1 MSPATGRD
9 QLSRLVRLTDVVYA
23 VALIFIVEWLPLPS
37 ESIGQHE
44 SLTILQL
51 FAGHGRNLVGEL
63 IGLLFIIIYWLRSNT
78 LLAPLEHTDGV
89 HTGFSIVS
97 VFFVLVLLYSVRIGD
112 DLTPN
117 SRRAAE
123 SIVVCLIGLAAAAA
137 WWRARGKGLTRLGMT
152 PDEMTT
158 LQIEAFAEPLTAL
171 ITLPVAFVGEL
182 SWNLAWLAYIPVAA
196 LVRRRGRR
204 ATSP

>member
-9 QLSRLVRLTDVVYA
+9 QLSRLIRLTDVVYA

-112 DLTPN
+112 DLMPS

-123 SIVVCLIGLAAAAA
+123 SIVVTRHNATGNNLRQLPTRPSSLSRGLPISRRGVILVS
-137 WWRARGKGLTRLGMT
+137 RARIVN
-152 PDEMTT
+152 P
-158 LQIEAFAEPLTAL
+158 
-171 ITLPVAFVGEL
+171 
-182 SWNLAWLAYIPVAA
+182 
-196 LVRRRGRR
+196 
-204 ATSP
+204 

>member
-9 QLSRLVRLTDVVYA
+9 QLSRLIRLTDVVYA

-37 ESIGQHE
+37 EGIGQHE

-51 FAGHGRNLVGEL
+51 FTGHGRNLVGEF

-137 WWRARGKGLTRLGMT
+137 WWRARSKGLTRLGMT